1 MSIAQKET
9 PMSDQQPDMIAQ
21 AGDLLKRY
29 QSGLYDPARDTT
41 VVLASAVL
49 AVAAELRDIHNVLHE
64 INQRLHP
71 GPVADGI
78 INPED
83 APDPNECRECAGT
96 GLALY
101 VDGEDVIDCPVCHG
115 KGRVWP

>member
-1 MSIAQKET
+1 MSIAQEET

-49 AVAAELRDIHNVLHE
+49 AVAAELRDIHNVVHE
-64 INQRLHP
+64 INQRMESVDSLASMAEN
-71 GPVADGI
+71 VAI
-78 INPED
+78 W
-83 APDPNECRECAGT
+83 GT
-96 GLALY
+96 GS
-101 VDGEDVIDCPVCHG
+101 
-115 KGRVWP
+115 